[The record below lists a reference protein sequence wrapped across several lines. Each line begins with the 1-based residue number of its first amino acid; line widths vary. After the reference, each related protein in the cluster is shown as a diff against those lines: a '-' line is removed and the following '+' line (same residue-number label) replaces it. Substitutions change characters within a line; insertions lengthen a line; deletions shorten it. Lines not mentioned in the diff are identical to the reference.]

1 MLEDNIQLHNYT
13 MHYVMRYKLCGQL
26 NFSCPY
32 IRNMQRNYMFEY
44 RCIKDTNH
52 QIFNINRVNIVKQI
66 DN

>member
-1 MLEDNIQLHNYT
+1 MLYNI
-13 MHYVMRYKLCGQL
+13 YVCVSKRPSLLDSLWNVMTGS
-26 NFSCPY
+26 NIS
-32 IRNMQRNYMFEY
+32 MQRIYMFEY

>member
-1 MLEDNIQLHNYT
+1 
-13 MHYVMRYKLCGQL
+13 
-26 NFSCPY
+26 
-32 IRNMQRNYMFEY
+32 MQRNYMFEY